1 VIILNPDMV
10 KKINVEKLL
19 KSKIEVRR
27 LLKYLSTVIAILIMV
42 VLYKRGIVAPL
53 FVNGEPVTFGEI
65 AKVISKENGSYID
78 QLIAEKVIQ
87 FEASKRNIEVK
98 KEEVEEEIFR
108 IEKEALDNGI
118 TLIQLLKERDSSI
131 EELEK
136 NTKTRLM
143 LYKILS
149 EDVEITEWE
158 IENYIRENR
167 EFLKEGE
174 EEIIRD
180 EVIRILLDKKVS
192 DMYDTWIREAKA
204 QSEVKYLIDY

>member
-1 VIILNPDMV
+1 MLILNSSMRNN
-10 KKINVEKLL
+10 KRIEKIL
-19 KSKIEVRR
+19 KSKIEVRS
-27 LLKYLSTVIAILIMV
+27 LLKYLSTIIAILIMV

-53 FVNGEPVTFGEI
+53 FVNGEPVTFAEI
-65 AKVISKENGSYID
+65 ANVISDEDGSYID

-87 FEASKRNIEVK
+87 FEARKRNIEVR
-98 KEEVEEEIFR
+98 KEEVEAEMYK

-118 TLIQLLKERDSSI
+118 TLVQLLKDKDTSI
-131 EELEK
+131 SELEK

-149 EDVEITEWE
+149 EDIEITEWE
-158 IENYIRENR
+158 IEDYIRENN

-174 EEIIRD
+174 EEIVRD

-192 DMYDTWIREAKA
+192 EMYETWIREARA
-204 QSEVKYLIDY
+204 ESEVNYLIDY

>member
-1 VIILNPDMV
+1 MV
-10 KKINVEKLL
+10 KNKKLDSLL
-19 KSKIEVRR
+19 KSKIEVKR

-53 FVNGEPVTFGEI
+53 FVNGEAVTFGEI
-65 AKVISKENGSYID
+65 ARVISKEDGSYLD

-87 FEASKRNIEVK
+87 FEANKRNIEVQ
-98 KEEVEEEIFR
+98 KEEVEVEMLR

-118 TLIQLLKERDSSI
+118 TIIQLLKEQDSTI
-131 EELEK
+131 AELEK

-158 IENYIRENR
+158 IEEYIRENN
-167 EFLKEGE
+167 EFLEEGE
-174 EEIIRD
+174 EDIVRD

-192 DMYDTWIREAKA
+192 EMYDTWIREAKA
-204 QSEVKYLIDY
+204 ESEVNYLINY